1 MKMRADSRLGQPSE
15 VIPQFFKSVQHTV
28 GKAYWR
34 CDIPPLEKDISYIQV
49 SAGEMYTVLLRSDSD
64 VVASGWDRYGQC
76 TIPELEEGV
85 SYTLMGVPWLV
96 EGT

>member
-1 MKMRADSRLGQPSE
+1 VFSILWGRHIGDA
-15 VIPQFFKSVQHTV
+15 
-28 GKAYWR
+28 
-34 CDIPPLEKDISYIQV
+34 DIPPLEKDISYIQV

-85 SYTLMGVPWLV
+85 SYTGFCWRFSYSA
-96 EGT
+96 TSN